1 MQKMKQEV
9 FQGKKTM
16 RVVYFI
22 RAALL
27 ALLASSTLVFA
38 QERGTPEEAKAL
50 VDMGLARIKEVGN
63 EKAFAEFRLKDGK
76 WRTKDLYIFVVKFDG
91 TVVTHDNK
99 GMIGRSLI
107 EVKDQDGKYFAQE
120 MAEIA
125 KSKGAGWIE
134 YKFTEPNTQR
144 IVPKVSYVARIPG
157 QELIIGAGAYK
168 HKQ

>member
-1 MQKMKQEV
+1 MKLIHFV
-9 FQGKKTM
+9 RM
-16 RVVYFI
+16 
-22 RAALL
+22 ALL
-27 ALLASSTLVFA
+27 VLFASSTLTFA

-50 VDMGLARIKEVGN
+50 VEMGLVRLKEVGN
-63 EKAFAEFRLKDGK
+63 EKAFAEFMLKDGK

-91 TVVTHDNK
+91 TVIAHDNK

-107 EVKDQDGKYFAQE
+107 EVKDQDGKYFARE
-120 MAEIA
+120 MTDIA

-144 IVPKVSYVARIPG
+144 IVPKISYVARIPG
-157 QELIIGAGAYK
+157 QELILGAGAYK